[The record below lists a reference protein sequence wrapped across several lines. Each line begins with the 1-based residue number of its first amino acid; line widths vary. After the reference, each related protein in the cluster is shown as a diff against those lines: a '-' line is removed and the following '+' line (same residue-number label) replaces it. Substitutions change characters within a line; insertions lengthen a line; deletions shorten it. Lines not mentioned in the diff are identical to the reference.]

1 MIYNGKQCRLVLMR
15 DVSKIREAAKLS
27 AKLSMVSLI
36 SSSVSHEMLVPLRC
50 IVNLV
55 EGIQKKLKDIED
67 QEYVGRELD
76 LINKTAQLLLNQVKG
91 NLDRDML
98 SQNMF
103 EPRIEL
109 AFLNQVVEEVCGM
122 L

>member
-1 MIYNGKQCRLVLMR
+1 MR
-15 DVSKIREAAKLS
+15 DVSQIKEAAKLS
-27 AKLSMVSLI
+27 AELKMVSLFA
-36 SSSVSHEMLVPLRC
+36 SSVSHEMLTPLRC

-55 EGIQKKLKDIED
+55 KGIQKKLQDKFED
-67 QEYVGRELD
+67 KEFVGRELD
-76 LINKTAQLLLNQVKG
+76 LINSTAQLLLNQVKG

-103 EPRIEL
+103 EPKLEPY
-109 AFLNQVVEEVCGM
+109 FLNQVVDEVCGM